1 MLINEYFI
9 ELNPKNKKTTQ
20 SFILEKKIENKV
32 TVIQCELDFNHRN
45 EL

>member
-9 ELNPKNKKTTQ
+9 ELNPKKTQ